1 MKSMVYIRQITKR
14 KLDVGV
20 MEAVVARNDKKY
32 AGLSGRNL
40 KCGSQTKHEELF
52 MFTFFL

>member
-32 AGLSGRNL
+32 AGLSGRN
-40 KCGSQTKHEELF
+40 
-52 MFTFFL
+52 